1 MIEPVAI
8 GRLQLL
14 QEPPFTLCGT
24 RQQRSRASLR
34 DLIFECR
41 AFGVIFLEPCFRS
54 VCICKDLQ
62 MVGIADL
69 LARVDIDDVC
79 HCWSLLS
86 LRRPQCVSLRE
97 ESNSRTTF
105 RFNALMT
112 PMRANIV
119 GPSCSATSN
128 SACIAACHSS
138 ASCSALGSSVM
149 YSAASRRVT
158 SGSRSGVHQRLKD
171 YSKETR
177 FDTLANIFKYI
188 TPIDPKDLEELSNDA
203 SVIASRLLALSE
215 TFYEPL
221 D

>member
-1 MIEPVAI
+1 MECAIAVSLGRESVEHCSSRFLFCSRFRSWLFAIWNGHRTPIRPNLSARPSHRRLIPIIPANFQLRFRPSMLEPVAI

-105 RFNALMT
+105 RFNALMM

-128 SACIAACHSS
+128 SACIAACHW
-138 ASCSALGSSVM
+138 G
-149 YSAASRRVT
+149 YRV
-158 SGSRSGVHQRLKD
+158 LP
-171 YSKETR
+171 
-177 FDTLANIFKYI
+177 LA
-188 TPIDPKDLEELSNDA
+188 
-203 SVIASRLLALSE
+203 VQ
-215 TFYEPL
+215 
-221 D
+221 